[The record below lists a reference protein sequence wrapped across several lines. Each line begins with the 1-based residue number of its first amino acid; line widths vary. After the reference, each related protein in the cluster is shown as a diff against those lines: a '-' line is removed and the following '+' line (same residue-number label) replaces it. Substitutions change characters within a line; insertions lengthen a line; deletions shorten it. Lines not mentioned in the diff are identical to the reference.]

1 MHLVEEFSA
10 FARVLFIFATFDSIL
25 CTSLD
30 TLFDAA
36 LLSFPHCSFPLWPSF
51 HTFQASSYQERNYIR
66 KAVPDKNDKGGDDED
81 DDDKGDDEDD
91 DDDNGGDDGEDDDE
105 DDEVHESSPG

>member
-1 MHLVEEFSA
+1 MHLVGEFSA

-25 CTSLD
+25 CRSLD

-66 KAVPDKNDKGGDDED
+66 KAVPDKDDKGEDDVDDED
-81 DDDKGDDEDD
+81 DDGE
-91 DDDNGGDDGEDDDE
+91 DDGEDDDEDDGE